1 MRDKLESIIE
11 RYNSIQDQM
20 ADSEIISNPDKLKD
34 LAKEYKQLE
43 PVVFTGKEYIKIL
56 DQIIDCETMIN
67 SDDDE
72 LKELAIEELTE
83 NKNKK
88 LDLEKDLKIKL
99 LPKDPLDNKNII
111 LEIRA
116 GTGGDEAA
124 LFAADLFRLYSHFS
138 EKYNWEKE
146 LIASNEIGIGG
157 FKEVIIALKGNGA
170 YGMLK
175 YESGVHRVQRVPE
188 TETGGRVHTS
198 AATVAVLPEAEE
210 VDVEINDVDLKID
223 TYRASG
229 AGGQHVN
236 KTESAIRITHIP
248 SGLVV
253 TCQDESSQH
262 KNRAAALKVLRSRLL
277 ADQKEKAAA
286 ERAAERKSLVS
297 TGDRS
302 TKIRTYNFPQ
312 GRVTDHRINF
322 TSYRLSEI
330 MNGDIEEIIE
340 KLKIA
345 EQQDIL
351 SAEID

>member
-20 ADSEIISNPDKLKD
+20 AESEIISNPDKLKD

-43 PVVFTGKEYIKIL
+43 SVVFTGKEYIKIL
-56 DQIIDCETMIN
+56 DQIIDCEAMIN

-72 LKELAIEELTE
+72 LKELAIEELTDS
-83 NKNKK
+83 KNRK

-138 EKYNWEKE
+138 EKNSWDKE

-157 FKEVIIALKGNGA
+157 FKEVIISLKGNGA

-302 TKIRTYNFPQ
+302 AKIRTYNFPQ

-330 MNGDIEEIIE
+330 MNGDIDEIIE

-345 EQQDIL
+345 EQQEIL
-351 SAEID
+351 SAETD

>member
-1 MRDKLESIIE
+1 MKEKLKSIID
-11 RYNSIQDQM
+11 RYNTIEKLMTEPDTL
-20 ADSEIISNPDKLKD
+20 SNPDKLKE

-43 PVVFTGKEYIKIL
+43 PVVITGSEYIKIL
-56 DQIIDCETMIN
+56 DQIVDCELIIDT
-67 SDDDE
+67 DDLE
-72 LKELAIEELTE
+72 LKDLAIEDLQL
-83 NKNKK
+83 NKK
-88 LDLEKDLKIKL
+88 RKIELEDELKIKL

-138 EKYNWEKE
+138 EKYNWGKE
-146 LIASNEIGIGG
+146 IIASNEIGIGG
-157 FKEVIIALKGNGA
+157 FKEVIISLKGNGA

-210 VDVEINDVDLKID
+210 VDLEINDSDLKID

-302 TKIRTYNFPQ
+302 AKIRTYNFPQ

-351 SAEID
+351 SAEIN

>member
-20 ADSEIISNPDKLKD
+20 AESEIISNPDKLKD

-43 PVVFTGKEYIKIL
+43 PVVLTGKEYIKIL

-72 LKELAIEELTE
+72 LKELATEELTE

-138 EKYNWEKE
+138 EKNSWDKE

-157 FKEVIIALKGNGA
+157 FKEVIISLKGNGA

-302 TKIRTYNFPQ
+302 AKIRTYNFPQ

-345 EQQDIL
+345 EQQEIL
-351 SAEID
+351 SAETD

>member
-1 MRDKLESIIE
+1 MKDKLISIIE
-11 RYNSIQDQM
+11 KYNAIENQM
-20 ADSEIISNPDKLKD
+20 ADKDILSDPEKLKNI
-34 LAKEYKQLE
+34 AKEYKQLE
-43 PVVFTGKEYIKIL
+43 PIVKISREYL
-56 DQIIDCETMIN
+56 NLMDQIIDSEEILDG
-67 SDDDE
+67 DDLE
-72 LKELAIEELTE
+72 LKEIAEEDLLL
-83 NKNKK
+83 NKQRI
-88 LDLEKDLKIKL
+88 LELEKDLKIKL

-124 LFAADLFRLYSHFS
+124 LFAADLFRMYSHFA
-138 EKYNWEKE
+138 EKYNWDKE
-146 LIASNEIGIGG
+146 MIASNEIGIGG
-157 FKEVIIALKGNGA
+157 FKEVIISIQGKGA

-198 AATVAVLPEAEE
+198 AATVAILPEAEE
-210 VDVEINDVDLKID
+210 VDIEINESDLKID

-236 KTESAIRITHIP
+236 KTESAIRITHNP
-248 SGLVV
+248 TGLVV

-262 KNRAAALKVLRSRLL
+262 KNRAAAMKVLRSRLL
-277 ADQKEKAAA
+277 ANEKEKVAA

-302 TKIRTYNFPQ
+302 AKIRTYNFPQ

-330 MNGDIEEIIE
+330 INGDVDELIE

-351 SAEID
+351 SSNI

>member
-20 ADSEIISNPDKLKD
+20 AESEIISNPDKLKD

-43 PVVFTGKEYIKIL
+43 PVVLTGKKYIKIL
-56 DQIIDCETMIN
+56 DQIIDCEAMIN

-83 NKNKK
+83 SKNRK

-138 EKYNWEKE
+138 EKHSWDKE
-146 LIASNEIGIGG
+146 LITSNEIGIGG
-157 FKEVIIALKGNGA
+157 FKEVIISLKGNGA

-277 ADQKEKAAA
+277 ADQKAKAAA
-286 ERAAERKSLVS
+286 DRAAERKSLVS

-302 TKIRTYNFPQ
+302 AKIRTYNFPQ

-345 EQQDIL
+345 EQQEIL
-351 SAEID
+351 SAETD

>member
-20 ADSEIISNPDKLKD
+20 AESEIISNPDKLKD

-43 PVVFTGKEYIKIL
+43 PVALTGKEYIKIL
-56 DQIIDCETMIN
+56 DQIIDCEAMIN

-83 NKNKK
+83 SKNRK

-138 EKYNWEKE
+138 EKNSWDKE

-157 FKEVIIALKGNGA
+157 FKEVIISLKGNGA

-210 VDVEINDVDLKID
+210 VDVEVNDVDLKID

-277 ADQKEKAAA
+277 ADQREKAAA
-286 ERAAERKSLVS
+286 DRAAERKSLVS

-302 TKIRTYNFPQ
+302 AKIRTYNFPQ

-345 EQQDIL
+345 EQQEIL
-351 SAEID
+351 SAETD

>member
-1 MRDKLESIIE
+1 MKDKLISIIE
-11 RYNSIQDQM
+11 KYNAIENQM
-20 ADSEIISNPDKLKD
+20 ADKDILSDPEKLKNI
-34 LAKEYKQLE
+34 AKEYKQLE
-43 PVVFTGKEYIKIL
+43 PIVKISREYLHLMDQVIDSEEIL
-56 DQIIDCETMIN
+56 N
-67 SDDDE
+67 GDDLE
-72 LKELAIEELTE
+72 LKEIAEEDLLL
-83 NKNKK
+83 NKQKI
-88 LDLEKDLKIKL
+88 LELEKDLKIKL

-124 LFAADLFRLYSHFS
+124 LFAADLFRMYSHFA
-138 EKYNWEKE
+138 EKYNWDKE
-146 LIASNEIGIGG
+146 MIASNEIGIGG
-157 FKEVIIALKGNGA
+157 FKEVIISIQGKGA

-198 AATVAVLPEAEE
+198 AATVAILPEAEE
-210 VDVEINDVDLKID
+210 VDIEINESDLKID

-236 KTESAIRITHIP
+236 KTESAIRITHNP
-248 SGLVV
+248 TGLVV

-262 KNRAAALKVLRSRLL
+262 KNRAAAMKVLRSRLL
-277 ADQKEKAAA
+277 ANEKEKVAA

-302 TKIRTYNFPQ
+302 AKIRTYNFPQ

-330 MNGDIEEIIE
+330 INGDVDELIE

-351 SAEID
+351 SSNI

>member
-11 RYNSIQDQM
+11 RYRTIEKQMVEQD
-20 ADSEIISNPDKLKD
+20 ILSNPDKLKE
-34 LAKEYKQLE
+34 LAREYKQLE
-43 PVVFTGKEYIKIL
+43 PVVIIGSEYIKIL
-56 DQIIDCETMIN
+56 DQIIDCETIIESN
-67 SDDDE
+67 DPE
-72 LKELAIEELTE
+72 LKELAVEEIAS
-83 NKNKK
+83 NKK
-88 LDLEKDLKIKL
+88 RRSELEKELKIKL
-99 LPKDPLDNKNII
+99 VPKDPLDNKNII

-138 EKYNWEKE
+138 EKYNWDKE
-146 LIASNEIGIGG
+146 LITSNEIGIGG
-157 FKEVIIALKGNGA
+157 FKEVIISLKGKGA

-210 VDVEINDVDLKID
+210 VDLEINDTDLKID

-248 SGLVV
+248 TGLVV

-302 TKIRTYNFPQ
+302 AKIRTYNFPQ

-330 MNGDIEEIIE
+330 MNGDIEEVIE

-351 SAEID
+351 SAESN

>member
-11 RYNSIQDQM
+11 RYNSIQGQM
-20 ADSEIISNPDKLKD
+20 AESEIISNPDKLKD

-43 PVVFTGKEYIKIL
+43 PVVLTGKKYIKIL
-56 DQIIDCETMIN
+56 DQIIDCEAMIN

-83 NKNKK
+83 SKNRK

-138 EKYNWEKE
+138 EKNSWDKE

-157 FKEVIIALKGNGA
+157 FKEVIISLKGNGA

-302 TKIRTYNFPQ
+302 AKIRTYNFPQ

-330 MNGDIEEIIE
+330 MSGDIEEIIE

-345 EQQDIL
+345 EQQEIL
-351 SAEID
+351 SAETD

>member
-20 ADSEIISNPDKLKD
+20 AESEIISNPDKLKD

-56 DQIIDCETMIN
+56 DQIIDCEAMIN

-83 NKNKK
+83 SKNRK

-124 LFAADLFRLYSHFS
+124 LFAADLFRFYSHFS
-138 EKYNWEKE
+138 EKYSWDKE

-157 FKEVIIALKGNGA
+157 FKEVIISLKGNGA

-302 TKIRTYNFPQ
+302 AKIRTYNFPQ

-345 EQQDIL
+345 EQQEIL
-351 SAEID
+351 SAEAD

>member
-11 RYNSIQDQM
+11 RYKSIQELM
-20 ADSEIISNPDKLKD
+20 ADQEVLSKPDKLKE
-34 LAKEYKQLE
+34 LAKEYKHLE
-43 PVVFTGKEYIKIL
+43 PLANTGVDYIKIL
-56 DQIIDCETMIN
+56 DQIADCESMME
-67 SDDDE
+67 SDDLE
-72 LKELAIEELTE
+72 LKELAAEELSHSNDKKVSLE
-83 NKNKK
+83 N
-88 LDLEKDLKIKL
+88 DLKVKL
-99 LPKDPLDNKNII
+99 IPKDPLDNKNII

-146 LIASNEIGIGG
+146 LIASKEIGIGG
-157 FKEVIIALKGNGA
+157 FKEVIISLKGRGA

-198 AATVAVLPEAEE
+198 AATVAVLPEAED
-210 VDVEINDVDLKID
+210 VDVEINDIDLKID

-262 KNRAAALKVLRSRLL
+262 KNRASALKVLRSRLL

-302 TKIRTYNFPQ
+302 AKIRTYNFPQ

-330 MNGDIEEIIE
+330 MNGDIEEIIDE
-340 KLKIA
+340 LKIA

>member
-20 ADSEIISNPDKLKD
+20 AESEIISNPDKLKD

-43 PVVFTGKEYIKIL
+43 PVVLTGKKYIKIL
-56 DQIIDCETMIN
+56 DQIIDCEAMIN

-83 NKNKK
+83 SKNRK

-138 EKYNWEKE
+138 EKYNWDKE

-157 FKEVIIALKGNGA
+157 FKEVIISLKGNGA

-210 VDVEINDVDLKID
+210 VDVEISDVDLKID

-302 TKIRTYNFPQ
+302 AKIRTYNFPQ

-345 EQQDIL
+345 EQQEIL

>member
-20 ADSEIISNPDKLKD
+20 AESEIISNPDKLKD

-56 DQIIDCETMIN
+56 DQIIDCEAMIN

-83 NKNKK
+83 SKNRK

-138 EKYNWEKE
+138 EKYSWDKE

-157 FKEVIIALKGNGA
+157 FKEVIISLKGNGA

-198 AATVAVLPEAEE
+198 AATVAVLPEAE
-210 VDVEINDVDLKID
+210 DVELEINTSDIRKD

-236 KTESAIRITHIP
+236 KTESAVRLTHEP
-248 SGLVV
+248 TGVV
-253 TCQDESSQH
+253 VECQDGRSQH
-262 KNRAAALKVLRSRLL
+262 ANYDKAMKVLR
-277 ADQKEKAAA
+277 K
-286 ERAAERKSLVS
+286 
-297 TGDRS
+297 
-302 TKIRTYNFPQ
+302 P
-312 GRVTDHRINF
+312 
-322 TSYRLSEI
+322 
-330 MNGDIEEIIE
+330 IEQYPI
-340 KLKIA
+340 
-345 EQQDIL
+345 
-351 SAEID
+351 

>member
-20 ADSEIISNPDKLKD
+20 AESEIISNPDKLKD

-43 PVVFTGKEYIKIL
+43 PVVLTGKKYIKIL
-56 DQIIDCETMIN
+56 DQIIDCEAMIN

-83 NKNKK
+83 SKNRK

-138 EKYNWEKE
+138 EKNSWDKE

-157 FKEVIIALKGNGA
+157 FKEVIISLKGNGA

-302 TKIRTYNFPQ
+302 AKIRTYNFPQ

-345 EQQDIL
+345 EQQEIL
-351 SAEID
+351 SAETD

>member
-1 MRDKLESIIE
+1 MRNKLESIIE
-11 RYNSIQDQM
+11 RYNSIEEQM
-20 ADSEIISNPDKLKD
+20 ADQEVLSNPDKLKE

-43 PVVFTGKEYIKIL
+43 PIVNTGINYIKIL
-56 DQIIDCETMIN
+56 DQIADCESMID
-67 SDDDE
+67 SDDMD
-72 LKELAIEELTE
+72 LKELAAEELPQNKEKKIALE
-83 NKNKK
+83 N
-88 LDLEKDLKIKL
+88 DLKVKL
-99 LPKDPLDNKNII
+99 IPKDPLDNKNII

-157 FKEVIIALKGNGA
+157 FKEVIISLKGRGA

-210 VDVEINDVDLKID
+210 VDVEINDIDLKID

-262 KNRAAALKVLRSRLL
+262 KNRASALKVLRSRLL

-302 TKIRTYNFPQ
+302 AKIRTYNFPQ

-322 TSYRLSEI
+322 TSYRLTEI
-330 MNGDIEEIIE
+330 MNGDIEEIIDE
-340 KLKIA
+340 LKIA
-345 EQQDIL
+345 EQQDVL